1 MPSTDTEHVPSG
13 QLADQAAHTIRL
25 LNHRTRPATEGLA
38 EPHEAAEIIAA
49 LAHMTGMLPQLLG
62 QLGHW
67 VEHEHHHDRLRVD
80 SLAPLPDPDQTV
92 HALTRSLQHAI
103 DCLQRTAE
111 ELDTAHQHAAHL
123 AATDPAGLNHRRPGP
138 KFAQISGA
146 KSLDETQMPGSSMG
160 VHTQRVATAT
170 TMATSTVM
178 AATRA
183 RSGDAGRGS
192 PRRTARSALAQRSQD
207 AAAARAASMTRP
219 TATTCFS
226 VWSMETSSVFRATP
240 PARRANAVRFQASA
254 VRSLAKLKR

>member
-146 KSLDETQMPGSSMG
+146 KSLDETHGW
-160 VHTQRVATAT
+160 
-170 TMATSTVM
+170 
-178 AATRA
+178 
-183 RSGDAGRGS
+183 
-192 PRRTARSALAQRSQD
+192 LL
-207 AAAARAASMTRP
+207 AARARP
-219 TATTCFS
+219 RRLSAVKLT
-226 VWSMETSSVFRATP
+226 ESSRHRATN
-240 PARRANAVRFQASA
+240 RGWLSSWWVR
-254 VRSLAKLKR
+254 